1 MDRLYSEMRMA
12 EVEVEMGTPEEPVR
26 REKVSLQ

>member
-26 REKVSLQ
+26 EKVSLQ